1 MLFKGPDR
9 GFQKNLS
16 RAGGLTC
23 LRKNAPTS
31 GHSTGR
37 EADVQLPEPRGRLD
51 GRERAMF
58 RAAERATRRGPRART
73 AASRPGRRRSAHHSE
88 QTEDVNAPSCAPPE
102 LERSIEHAGIPADPK
117 LERARADR
125 LDQHE
130 SPGGRSG
137 CLGVASSREARGCSR
152 AGARTVDRVTADP
165 LAKWTVNGSRSPGRW
180 SEVGAR
186 AAPLALAARDASKAT
201 IRWWG
206 GVRLTAGLQ
215 CSPANLR
222 KMAHFAA

>member
-88 QTEDVNAPSCAPPE
+88 QTEVRLPRQTAARPPLSLSPSSPPHEGSVTCE
-102 LERSIEHAGIPADPK
+102 LSLGIT
-117 LERARADR
+117 
-125 LDQHE
+125 
-130 SPGGRSG
+130 
-137 CLGVASSREARGCSR
+137 RGLRGR
-152 AGARTVDRVTADP
+152 AGGGAGLLPSDSERPGPAPQPSAATPPPDSRCP
-165 LAKWTVNGSRSPGRW
+165 LAGPAPIGQPPSFLPPSLPFSYHPSSVESRRRGVFPDKPPPGR
-180 SEVGAR
+180 R
-186 AAPLALAARDASKAT
+186 
-201 IRWWG
+201 
-206 GVRLTAGLQ
+206 
-215 CSPANLR
+215 
-222 KMAHFAA
+222 